1 MALTLGGSAPAR
13 ACKPPPYFAE
23 HLEFRLTDPNGST
36 LAPPRLRASTV
47 DPESIV
53 IDGLGRMLRLTERA
67 ADMSPAMQRYIRRQ
81 SRLGRVMCFSAWISR
96 APAIP
101 GTYAQDAGPYDQWDI
116 EAPWDQVWPKGTP
129 GLMVLD
135 PTRKTLT
142 LRIGGGEDPVEL
154 EYTLTQASYSQC
166 SVTPDAGGPGLLA
179 LALLGLRRRRRR
191 ITTSGDG
198 SAGRRSR
205 QIFGPVDPADPH
217 RVVAHLVHAST

>member
-1 MALTLGGSAPAR
+1 MTRCLAVRRAPLLAGLATVVALTLGGSSPVR

-23 HLEFRLTDPNGST
+23 HLEFRLTNANGST

-47 DPESIV
+47 DPESMQ
-53 IDGLGRMLRLTERA
+53 IDGLGRYLRLTERA
-67 ADMSPAMQRYIRRQ
+67 ADMTPAMQRYIRRQ

-101 GTYAQDAGPYDQWDI
+101 GTYAQDAGRDDQWDI

-142 LRIGGGEDPVEL
+142 LRIGGGENPVEL

-166 SVTPDAGGPGLLA
+166 SVAPDAGAPGLLA
-179 LALLGLRRRRRR
+179 LTLLGLRRRRRR
-191 ITTSGDG
+191 H
-198 SAGRRSR
+198 A
-205 QIFGPVDPADPH
+205 P
-217 RVVAHLVHAST
+217 HASRSADA